1 MNKKLIALALA
12 GTFAF
17 AGCGNNAETKEAEPT
32 TDTTV
37 TEPAVDE
44 ATDAKEAEDK
54 ADEAENKA
62 EEAADEAKE
71 AEENADE
78 AATEAEEEATEK
90 TGN

>member
-44 ATDAKEAEDK
+44 ETTTEVEEKADDAADKAATDAEENVED
-54 ADEAENKA
+54 
-62 EEAADEAKE
+62 AAD
-71 AEENADE
+71 D
-78 AATEAEEEATEK
+78 AATEVEEETTEK

>member
-17 AGCGNNAETKEAEPT
+17 AGCGNNAETQEAEPT

-54 ADEAENKA
+54 ADEA
-62 EEAADEAKE
+62 KE

-90 TGN
+90 TNN

>member
-17 AGCGNNAETKEAEPT
+17 AGCGNNAETQEAEPT

-54 ADEAENKA
+54 A

-71 AEENADE
+71 AEGNADE

-90 TGN
+90 TNN